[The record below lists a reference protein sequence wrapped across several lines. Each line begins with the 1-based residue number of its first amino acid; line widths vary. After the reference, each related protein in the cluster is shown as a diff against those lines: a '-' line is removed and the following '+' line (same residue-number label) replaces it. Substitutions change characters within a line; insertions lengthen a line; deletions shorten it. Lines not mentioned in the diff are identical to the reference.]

1 MFGEVVVYRIFWI
14 LLFEHL
20 FQMAFWV
27 DVRSVWKPCLH
38 FAAFFISCCFQVR
51 TNQAILASDGQPRLA
66 GLGAR
71 DSLRLEVTFISS
83 IAYLVYIYS
92 YHYINIYI
100 YSFLSYIVWHN
111 WDLTKAALCHFFAII
126 IQSIPHNMTTL
137 TIWWQLSIPHNMTT
151 LTIRWQLSIP
161 SKGLKKTWYD
171 NKPE

>member
-1 MFGEVVVYRIFWI
+1 MYRIFWI
-14 LLFEHL
+14 LLLEHL

-27 DVRSVWKPCLH
+27 DVMSVWKPCFH

-83 IAYLVYIYS
+83 IVYILYIYS

-100 YSFLSYIVWHN
+100 H
-111 WDLTKAALCHFFAII
+111 
-126 IQSIPHNMTTL
+126 
-137 TIWWQLSIPHNMTT
+137 
-151 LTIRWQLSIP
+151 
-161 SKGLKKTWYD
+161 
-171 NKPE
+171 